1 MSAATF
7 GNDPLQAS
15 ETTPAG
21 DPPAWRTLAD
31 ASRHT
36 PSELAPVS
44 RRRVLTSIVL
54 GAVAVLILVA
64 VSGSLAA
71 RRLAEKESVND
82 AAKNA
87 GLLAET
93 VIQPAL
99 RNSLVDGDP
108 NAFQIMDD
116 AVTDYVVKDPN
127 TSVRVKIWT
136 PQGKIVYSD
145 EHRLVGLRYP
155 LGEEERDVFTHPVT
169 RAEVSDLSREE
180 NRFERGQGRLLEVYR
195 PVWMPNGDPLL
206 FETYAP
212 YGGVRDRSTQLW
224 RGFAGITVS
233 SLLAVIVLMV
243 PIVWRLLTRVR
254 QSQEQREALLERAVE
269 ASTDERRRIAGTL
282 HDGVVQEL
290 AGASFV
296 VSSAATRASAIGQE
310 DLAAHLRDAA
320 ATVRRGITGMRTLLV
335 DIYPP
340 SLETSGLVV
349 ALEDLTSSLEARDI
363 NVELHLDPRSV
374 EGLDPEGERLVY
386 RVAHESLL
394 NAMRHALADRVTVSL
409 HAEGNATVL
418 EVADNGIGFDA
429 AEAFD
434 RPHEG
439 HFGLRVLVDV
449 AREGGADLLL
459 ATAPGHGT
467 RWQLRV
473 RHEAHHEPAHRA
485 SKKHFR

>member
-1 MSAATF
+1 MSRATF

-15 ETTPAG
+15 DSQPAG
-21 DPPAWRTLAD
+21 DRPAWRTLAD
-31 ASRHT
+31 ASRHS
-36 PSELAPVS
+36 PAEFAPVS
-44 RRRVLTSIVL
+44 RRQVLTSIIL

-87 GLLAET
+87 GLLADT

-99 RNSLVDGDP
+99 RDSLVSGDP
-108 NAFQIMDD
+108 TAFAIMKK
-116 AVTDYVVKDPN
+116 AVKKHVLSSG

-136 PQGKIVYSD
+136 PKGKIVYSD
-145 EHRLVGLRYP
+145 EPALVGKTFP

-169 RAEVSDLSREE
+169 RAEVSDLSRKE
-180 NRFERGQGRLLEVYR
+180 NKFERGMGRLLEVYR
-195 PVWMPNGDPLL
+195 PVWTPNGQPLL

-212 YGGVRDRSTQLW
+212 YDGVKDRSTQLW

-243 PIVWRLLTRVR
+243 PIVWRLLGRVR
-254 QSQEQREALLERAVE
+254 QSQIQREALLERAVE

-296 VSSAATRASAIGQE
+296 VSSAAARASAIGQE

-363 NVELHLDPRSV
+363 DVVLHLDPDSV
-374 EGLDPEGERLVY
+374 EGLDPESERLIY

-394 NAMRHALADRVTVSL
+394 NAMRHALASRVSVSL
-409 HAEGNATVL
+409 RAEENTTVL

-434 RPHEG
+434 KPHEG

-473 RHEAHHEPAHRA
+473 RHVAHR
-485 SKKHFR
+485 

>member
-15 ETTPAG
+15 DSTPAG
-21 DPPAWRTLAD
+21 DRPAWRTLAD

-36 PSELAPVS
+36 PAESAPVS
-44 RRRVLTSIVL
+44 RRQVLTSIIF

-87 GLLAET
+87 GLLADT

-99 RNSLVDGDP
+99 RDSLVSSDKQ
-108 NAFQIMDD
+108 AFEIMDK
-116 AVTDYVVKDPN
+116 AVKKHVLSRD

-145 EHRLVGLRYP
+145 EPRLVGKTYA

-169 RAEVSDLSREE
+169 RAEVSDLGRRE
-180 NRFERGQGRLLEVYR
+180 NAFERGKGPLLEVYR
-195 PVWMPNGDPLL
+195 PVWMPNGQPLL

-212 YGGVRDRSTQLW
+212 YNGVKERSTQLW

-243 PIVWRLLTRVR
+243 PIVWRLLGRVR
-254 QSQEQREALLERAVE
+254 QSQVQREALLERAVE

-296 VSSAATRASAIGQE
+296 VSSAAARASAIGQE

-363 NVELHLDPRSV
+363 DVVLDLNPDSV
-374 EGLDPEGERLVY
+374 EGLDPESERLIY

-394 NAMRHALADRVTVSL
+394 NAMRHALASRVSVSL
-409 HAEGNATVL
+409 RAEDDATVL

-429 AEAFD
+429 GEAFD
-434 RPHEG
+434 KPHEG

-467 RWQLRV
+467 RWLLRV
-473 RHEAHHEPAHRA
+473 RHDGHR
-485 SKKHFR
+485 

>member
-15 ETTPAG
+15 DRSPAG
-21 DPPAWRTLAD
+21 DRPAWRTLAD

-36 PSELAPVS
+36 PAESAPVS
-44 RRRVLTSIVL
+44 RRQVLTSIIL

-99 RNSLVDGDP
+99 RDGLVSGDRQ
-108 NAFQIMDD
+108 AFEIMDN
-116 AVTDYVVKDPN
+116 AVKEYVLGSG
-127 TSVRVKIWT
+127 TSERVKIWT
-136 PQGKIVYSD
+136 RQGKIVYSD
-145 EHRLVGLRYP
+145 EPRLVGLSYP

-169 RAEVSDLSREE
+169 RAEVSDLSRQE
-180 NRFERGQGRLLEVYR
+180 NRYERGKGRLLEVYR
-195 PVWMPNGDPLL
+195 PVWMPNGQPLL

-212 YGGVRDRSTQLW
+212 YDGVSARSTQLW

-243 PIVWRLLTRVR
+243 PIVWRLLGKVR

-296 VSSAATRASAIGQE
+296 VSSAAARAAAIGQDE
-310 DLAAHLRDAA
+310 LADHLRDAA

-363 NVELHLDPRSV
+363 DVALALDPKSV
-374 EGLDPEGERLVY
+374 DGLDPESERLIY

-409 HAEGNATVL
+409 RAEESATVL

-429 AEAFD
+429 SEAFD

-467 RWQLRV
+467 RWLLRV
-473 RHEAHHEPAHRA
+473 PHASHR
-485 SKKHFR
+485 

>member
-1 MSAATF
+1 MSRSTF

-15 ETTPAG
+15 DRTPAG
-21 DPPAWRTLAD
+21 DRPAWRTLAD

-36 PSELAPVS
+36 PAEFAPVS
-44 RRRVLTSIVL
+44 RRQVLTSIIL

-87 GLLAET
+87 GLLADT

-99 RNSLVDGDP
+99 RNSLVSGDRT
-108 NAFQIMDD
+108 AFEIMDR
-116 AVTDYVVKDPN
+116 AVKRHVLQSD

-136 PQGKIVYSD
+136 PKGKIVYSD
-145 EHRLVGLRYP
+145 EPALVGRTFP

-169 RAEVSDLSREE
+169 RAEVSDLSRRE
-180 NRFERGQGRLLEVYR
+180 NRFERGKGRLLEVYR
-195 PVWMPNGDPLL
+195 PVWMPNGQPLL

-212 YGGVRDRSTQLW
+212 YDGVKDRSTQLW

-243 PIVWRLLTRVR
+243 PIVWRLLGRVR
-254 QSQEQREALLERAVE
+254 QSQIQREALLERAVA

-296 VSSAATRASAIGQE
+296 VSSAAARASAIGQE
-310 DLAAHLRDAA
+310 ELAAHLRDAA

-363 NVELHLDPRSV
+363 DVVLQLDPDSV
-374 EGLDPEGERLVY
+374 EGLDPESERLIY

-394 NAMRHALADRVTVSL
+394 NAMRHALASRVSVSL
-409 HAEGNATVL
+409 RAEENTTVL

-434 RPHEG
+434 KPHEG

-473 RHEAHHEPAHRA
+473 RHGGHHH
-485 SKKHFR
+485 

>member
-1 MSAATF
+1 MSRSTF

-15 ETTPAG
+15 DRTPAG
-21 DPPAWRTLAD
+21 DRPAWRTLAD
-31 ASRHT
+31 ASKHT
-36 PSELAPVS
+36 PAEFAPVS
-44 RRRVLTSIVL
+44 RRQVLTSIIL

-99 RNSLVDGDP
+99 RNSLVSGDP
-108 NAFQIMDD
+108 ESSAFKIMDK
-116 AVTDYVVKDPN
+116 AVKRHVVNPETG

-136 PQGKIVYSD
+136 PKGKIVYSD
-145 EHRLVGLRYP
+145 ERRLVGLTYP
-155 LGEEERDVFTHPVT
+155 LGDEERDVFTHPVT
-169 RAEVSDLSREE
+169 RAEVSDLSRKE
-180 NRFERGQGRLLEVYR
+180 NKYERGQGRLLEVYR
-195 PVWMPNGDPLL
+195 PVWMPNGQPLL

-212 YGGVRDRSTQLW
+212 YDGVKARSTQLW

-243 PIVWRLLTRVR
+243 PIVWRLLGRVR
-254 QSQEQREALLERAVE
+254 QSQIQREALLERAVE

-296 VSSAATRASAIGQE
+296 VSSAAARASAIGQE
-310 DLAAHLRDAA
+310 ELAAHLRDAA

-363 NVELHLDPRSV
+363 DVVLHLDPDSV
-374 EGLDPEGERLVY
+374 EGLDPESERLIY

-394 NAMRHALADRVTVSL
+394 NAMRHALASRVSVSL
-409 HAEGNATVL
+409 RAEENTTVL

-434 RPHEG
+434 KPHEG

-473 RHEAHHEPAHRA
+473 RHGGHHR
-485 SKKHFR
+485 

>member
-15 ETTPAG
+15 DSAPAG
-21 DPPAWRTLAD
+21 DRPAWITLAD
-31 ASRHT
+31 ASRAS
-36 PSELAPVS
+36 SEDSAPVS
-44 RRRVLTSIVL
+44 RRRVLTSIVV
-54 GAVAVLILVA
+54 GAAAVLILVA
-64 VSGSLAA
+64 VSGVLAA
-71 RRLAEKESVND
+71 SRLAQKESVND

-87 GLLAET
+87 GLLADT

-99 RNSLVDGDP
+99 RDSLVTGDRT
-108 NAFQIMDD
+108 AFEIMDR
-116 AVTDYVVKDPN
+116 AVKKHVLNDQ

-145 EHRLVGLRYP
+145 EPALVGKKYP

-169 RAEVSDLSREE
+169 RAEVSDLSRRE
-180 NRFERGQGRLLEVYR
+180 NKFERGKGPLLEVYR
-195 PVWMPNGDPLL
+195 PVWMPNHDPLL

-212 YGGVRDRSTQLW
+212 YDGVKDRSTQLF
-224 RGFAGITVS
+224 RGFAGITLS

-243 PIVWRLLTRVR
+243 PIVWRLLGRVR
-254 QSQEQREALLERAVE
+254 HSQVQREALLERAVE
-269 ASTDERRRIAGTL
+269 ASTDERRRLAGNL

-296 VSSAATRASAIGQE
+296 VSSAAARAAAIGQD

-320 ATVRRGITGMRTLLV
+320 ATVRRGITGMRSLLV

-363 NVELHLDPRSV
+363 DVALHLEPGSV
-374 EGLDPEGERLVY
+374 EGLDPEDERLIY
-386 RVAHESLL
+386 RVAHECLL
-394 NAMRHALADRVTVSL
+394 NAMRHALADRVSVTLS
-409 HAEGNATVL
+409 ADEDATSL
-418 EVADNGIGFDA
+418 EVADNGIGFDPT
-429 AEAFD
+429 EAFD
-434 RPHEG
+434 SPHDG

-467 RWQLRV
+467 RWLLQV
-473 RHEAHHEPAHRA
+473 PHDRHG
-485 SKKHFR
+485 

>member
-15 ETTPAG
+15 QTTPAG
-21 DPPAWRTLAD
+21 DRPAWRTLAD

-36 PSELAPVS
+36 PAELAPVS
-44 RRRVLTSIVL
+44 RRQVLTSIIL
-54 GAVAVLILVA
+54 GAAAVLILVA

-87 GLLAET
+87 GLLAEA

-99 RNSLVDGDP
+99 RDSLVTGDP
-108 NAFQIMDD
+108 DAFAVMKK
-116 AVTDYVVKDPN
+116 AVTNHVLSRD
-127 TSVRVKIWT
+127 TSLRVKIWT
-136 PQGKIVYSD
+136 PQGRIVYSD
-145 EHRLVGLRYP
+145 EPRLVNQRYP

-169 RAEVSDLSREE
+169 RAEVSDLSKPE
-180 NRFERGQGRLLEVYR
+180 NRFERGMGPLLEVYR

-212 YGGVRDRSTQLW
+212 YDGVKERSTELW

-296 VSSAATRASAIGQE
+296 VSSAAARASAIGQE
-310 DLAAHLRDAA
+310 ELAAHLRDAA

-363 NVELHLDPRSV
+363 DVDLDLDPHSV

-394 NAMRHALADRVTVSL
+394 NAMRHALAGRVTVSL
-409 HAEGNATVL
+409 RAEDNTTVL

-434 RPHEG
+434 KPHEG

-467 RWQLRV
+467 RWLLKV
-473 RHEAHHEPAHRA
+473 RHHHTH
-485 SKKHFR
+485 H

>member
-15 ETTPAG
+15 ESTPAG
-21 DPPAWRTLAD
+21 DRPAWRTLAD

-36 PSELAPVS
+36 PAESAPVS
-44 RRRVLTSIVL
+44 RRQVLTSIIL

-71 RRLAEKESVND
+71 SRLAEKESVND

-87 GLLAET
+87 GLLADT

-99 RNSLVDGDP
+99 RDSLVSG
-108 NAFQIMDD
+108 NKQAFAIMKK
-116 AVTDYVVKDPN
+116 AVEKHVLSPD

-145 EHRLVGLRYP
+145 EPRLVGKKYP

-169 RAEVSDLSREE
+169 RAEVSDLSRRE
-180 NRFERGQGRLLEVYR
+180 NKFERGKGPLLEVYR
-195 PVWMPNGDPLL
+195 PVWMPNHQPLL

-212 YGGVRDRSTQLW
+212 YNGVKERSTQLW

-243 PIVWRLLTRVR
+243 PIVWRLLGKVR
-254 QSQEQREALLERAVE
+254 QSQVQREALLERAVE

-296 VSSAATRASAIGQE
+296 VSSAAARASAIGQE

-363 NVELHLDPRSV
+363 DVVLHLDPDSV
-374 EGLDPEGERLVY
+374 EGLDPESERLIY

-394 NAMRHALADRVTVSL
+394 NAMRHALASRVSVSL
-409 HAEGNATVL
+409 RAEDDATVL

-429 AEAFD
+429 GEAFD
-434 RPHEG
+434 KPHEG

-467 RWQLRV
+467 RWLLRV
-473 RHEAHHEPAHRA
+473 RQDGHR
-485 SKKHFR
+485 

>member
-15 ETTPAG
+15 DSTPAG
-21 DPPAWRTLAD
+21 DRPAWRTLAD

-36 PSELAPVS
+36 PAESAPVS
-44 RRRVLTSIVL
+44 RRQVLTSIIL

-71 RRLAEKESVND
+71 SRLAEKESVND

-87 GLLAET
+87 GLLADT

-99 RNSLVDGDP
+99 RDSLVSGDKQ
-108 NAFQIMDD
+108 AFAIMDK
-116 AVTDYVVKDPN
+116 AVRKHVLSPD

-145 EHRLVGLRYP
+145 EHRLVGKKYS

-169 RAEVSDLSREE
+169 RAEVSDLSRRE
-180 NRFERGQGRLLEVYR
+180 NKFERGKGPLLEVYR
-195 PVWMPNGDPLL
+195 PVWMPNHQPLL

-212 YGGVRDRSTQLW
+212 YNGVKERSTQLW

-243 PIVWRLLTRVR
+243 PIVWRLLGKVR
-254 QSQEQREALLERAVE
+254 QSQVQREALLERAVE

-296 VSSAATRASAIGQE
+296 VSSAAARASAIGQE

-363 NVELHLDPRSV
+363 DVVLHLDPDSV
-374 EGLDPEGERLVY
+374 EGLDPENERLIY

-394 NAMRHALADRVTVSL
+394 NAMRHALASRVSVSL
-409 HAEGNATVL
+409 RAEDDATVL

-429 AEAFD
+429 GEAFD
-434 RPHEG
+434 KPHEG

-467 RWQLRV
+467 RWLLRV
-473 RHEAHHEPAHRA
+473 RHDGHR
-485 SKKHFR
+485 

>member
-1 MSAATF
+1 MSRSTF

-15 ETTPAG
+15 DRTPAG
-21 DPPAWRTLAD
+21 DRPAWRTLAD

-36 PSELAPVS
+36 PAEFAPVS
-44 RRRVLTSIVL
+44 RRQVLTSIIL

-87 GLLAET
+87 GLLADT

-99 RNSLVDGDP
+99 RNSLVSGDRT
-108 NAFQIMDD
+108 AFEIMDR
-116 AVTDYVVKDPN
+116 AVKRHVLQSD

-136 PQGKIVYSD
+136 PKGKIVYSD
-145 EHRLVGLRYP
+145 EPALVGRTFP

-169 RAEVSDLSREE
+169 RAEVSDLSRRE
-180 NRFERGQGRLLEVYR
+180 NRFERGKGRLLEVYR
-195 PVWMPNGDPLL
+195 PVWMPNGQPLL

-212 YGGVRDRSTQLW
+212 YDGVKDRSTQLW

-243 PIVWRLLTRVR
+243 PIVWRLLGRVR
-254 QSQEQREALLERAVE
+254 QSQIQREALLERAVE

-296 VSSAATRASAIGQE
+296 VSSAAARASAIGQE
-310 DLAAHLRDAA
+310 ELAAHLRDAA

-363 NVELHLDPRSV
+363 DVVLQLDPDSV
-374 EGLDPEGERLVY
+374 EGLDPESERLIY

-394 NAMRHALADRVTVSL
+394 NAMRHALASRVSVSL
-409 HAEGNATVL
+409 RAEENTTVL

-434 RPHEG
+434 KPHEG

-473 RHEAHHEPAHRA
+473 RHGGHHH
-485 SKKHFR
+485 